1 MKGAYYG
8 FDKKTVNLI
17 FDLDGTLLNTMGD
30 IAEAVN
36 YSLRSG
42 GLKERSI
49 GEIKRFLGTGI
60 NNLLLKAVYGD
71 YYPDNLAYGT
81 ALTDIPGDTVEL
93 FENLDFKPEYMDE
106 LLVSFRKYYGE
117 NINVTH

>member
-1 MKGAYYG
+1 M
-8 FDKKTVNLI
+8 DLTKKPSTLI

-71 YYPDNLAYGT
+71 YYPDNL
-81 ALTDIPGDTVEL
+81 
-93 FENLDFKPEYMDE
+93 
-106 LLVSFRKYYGE
+106 
-117 NINVTH
+117 TH